1 MCAGDFMTHKA
12 IIIVGILVYPIVAFL
27 FLCLLGFNNRARSR
41 IHEQE
46 MNVQK
51 ETDTAKDQKL

>member
-1 MCAGDFMTHKA
+1 MTHKA

-41 IHEQE
+41 IREQE

-51 ETDTAKDQKL
+51 ETETGKDQEL